1 MSISRL
7 IWISLL
13 TSGIAAAD
21 QGPLADRGDWAL
33 GVALPSSGGSSF
45 SLWKIRS
52 PTTAV
57 GLEIGIS
64 WSYADSTDN
73 ADDPDPTTLQTHSLY
88 LQLRPTIKHYRP
100 LHDRIATFTY
110 GQVGAGFR
118 GYKQDSDPY
127 TQHGSSSGNIGLAL
141 GLGIEWFPSQ
151 RISLGGQTGLRLG
164 YRYGQYDTRGYNNRS
179 SKNWSLYLR
188 TFQSKVEALM
198 YF

>member
-7 IWISLL
+7 IWIVLL

-21 QGPLADRGDWAL
+21 QGPLAHRGDWAL

-52 PTTAV
+52 PTTAT
-57 GLEIGIS
+57 GLEVYVS
-64 WSYADSTDN
+64 WNYADSTAN
-73 ADDPDPTTLQTHSLY
+73 ANNPDPTTLQMHYLS

-100 LHDRIATFTY
+100 LHDRIAPFTY
-110 GQVGAGFR
+110 GQVEAGFR
-118 GYKQDSDPY
+118 GYKRDIDPH

-141 GLGIEWFPSQ
+141 GLGVEWFPFQ

-164 YRYGQYDTRGYNNRS
+164 YRYGQYDTRGDNNRS
-179 SKNWSLYLR
+179 SRNWSLYLR
-188 TFQSKVEALM
+188 TFQSEVKALM